1 MDDGLGNPSAN
12 EPKDEHVAASPI
24 AEKVPAASPRAAV
37 DRELSSGKPLS
48 ASWRPEPLSEAE
60 GSKVVQ
66 ILEACR
72 NRDVEA
78 LAALATS
85 RHGLVED
92 EIRRAAW
99 PVLLGCS
106 SDAYKQQPPWQ
117 SLPPHKDEDQV
128 RLDVNRSFVYYPSNE
143 SEKQIDHRKQELSN
157 LITEVLRRHPSLCY
171 FQGYHDIV
179 QVLLL
184 VLGADKGAP
193 SVAHLSLLRIRDFM
207 LPALSAAI
215 AHLKLLPSILYA
227 QDSELC
233 RHLSHTEPFFALAA
247 TLTLYAHDIEE
258 YGDIARLF
266 DFLLAREAV
275 MSVYLFAV
283 VVMSRKTELLEIEPD
298 EPEMLHSVL
307 SKLPKPLDLEA
318 LIASTVNL
326 FNSHPPESLPNRA
339 WRNISSYSVLKTTR
353 TPTQLITQT
362 LEYGEEMF
370 AKQAAQMRRAE
381 RRDHLRKEAGRL
393 ANKYK
398 RPAGALGLAVAVA
411 VLSWWMRRNGVASS
425 AYAMAGPF
433 RDAWTRVAS
442 SVRTV
447 F

>member
-92 EIRRAAW
+92 EIRRAACVALSTYLSDTTELTRDTLG

-184 VLGADKGAP
+184 VLG
-193 SVAHLSLLRIRDFM
+193 
-207 LPALSAAI
+207 
-215 AHLKLLPSILYA
+215 
-227 QDSELC
+227 
-233 RHLSHTEPFFALAA
+233 
-247 TLTLYAHDIEE
+247 
-258 YGDIARLF
+258 
-266 DFLLAREAV
+266 
-275 MSVYLFAV
+275 
-283 VVMSRKTELLEIEPD
+283 
-298 EPEMLHSVL
+298 
-307 SKLPKPLDLEA
+307 
-318 LIASTVNL
+318 
-326 FNSHPPESLPNRA
+326 
-339 WRNISSYSVLKTTR
+339 
-353 TPTQLITQT
+353 
-362 LEYGEEMF
+362 
-370 AKQAAQMRRAE
+370 
-381 RRDHLRKEAGRL
+381 
-393 ANKYK
+393 
-398 RPAGALGLAVAVA
+398 
-411 VLSWWMRRNGVASS
+411 
-425 AYAMAGPF
+425 
-433 RDAWTRVAS
+433 
-442 SVRTV
+442 
-447 F
+447 